1 MNNFTRTALIMSL
14 LIGLATTDGCAP
26 SSSNEDRS
34 PPADLILIGGQVI
47 TLQDTEPEP
56 APTAVA
62 ITGDRIVYV
71 GDDDGA
77 RALASDRTRVVV
89 LAGAVVVPGFCDSH
103 AHLYGLGKALDQID
117 LTGTASADQCVA
129 LVAAAAGQAS
139 GWLEGRGWDQNDWQ
153 EKVYPHR
160 ALLDSVVSD
169 RPVLLRR
176 VDGHAGWVNSA
187 ALAAAGI
194 DRTTDD
200 PAGGTILR
208 DGDGEPTGILIDNA
222 VDLVREKI
230 PSASDAQIRR
240 RIVLASA
247 HCIEHGITAVHE
259 AGVPWRRLQIY
270 RELAET
276 GDLPLRIY
284 AMLEDDEQTL
294 AQGFAAGIYE
304 RADGLLTVR
313 AVKLYADGALGSRGA
328 RLLRPYSDDPGN
340 RGLVVT
346 PPDHL
351 REVASAAARHG
362 FQVCTHAI
370 GDGANRLVLDLY
382 AELLA
387 EGKPTDARWR
397 IEHAQILAPEDI
409 PRFAA
414 LGVIAAMQPVHCTS
428 DMDWVPARLG
438 PDRLTGAYAWRSLLD
453 SGAHLCFGTDFP
465 IEQVDPLRGLYAART
480 RTHPD
485 GTPVGGWLAHEC
497 VDGRTALRLY
507 TAAGAY
513 AAFLEQELGQVA
525 PGFRA
530 DLTLLSADPI
540 TCAPA
545 DLLRARTLMTIV
557 GGRTVYDGR

>member
-1 MNNFTRTALIMSL
+1 MKNSTRTGLVMSL
-14 LIGLATTDGCAP
+14 LLGLAAIDGCAP
-26 SSSNEDRS
+26 SPPDEDR
-34 PPADLILIGGQVI
+34 PRPADLILLGGHVI

-71 GDDDGA
+71 GDDNGA

-89 LAGAVVVPGFCDSH
+89 LEGAVVVPGFCDSH

-117 LTGTASADQCVA
+117 LTGTASAKQCVA
-129 LVAAAAGQAS
+129 LVAAAAGRGS
-139 GWLEGRGWDQNDWQ
+139 GWLEGRGWDQNDW
-153 EKVYPHR
+153 EAKVYPHR
-160 ALLDSVVSD
+160 ALLDSVVPD

-176 VDGHAGWVNSA
+176 IDGHAGWVNSA

-194 DRTTDD
+194 DRATRD

-222 VDLVREKI
+222 VDLVRKKI
-230 PSASDAQIRR
+230 PPTSDAQIRR
-240 RIVLASA
+240 RIALAGA
-247 HCIEHGITAVHE
+247 HCIEHGITAVHD
-259 AGVPWRRLQIY
+259 AGVPWQRLQIY
-270 RELAET
+270 RELAGAGE
-276 GDLPLRIY
+276 LPLRIY

-294 AQGFAAGIYE
+294 TRGFAAGIYE
-304 RADGLLTVR
+304 RADRLLTVR

-328 RLLRPYSDDPGN
+328 RLLRPYSDEPGN

-346 PPDHL
+346 PPEHL
-351 REVASAAARHG
+351 REVARQAASHG

-370 GDGANRLVLDLY
+370 GDGANRLILDLY

-387 EGKPTDARWR
+387 EAELTDARWR

-409 PRFAA
+409 SRFAT

-453 SGAHLCFGTDFP
+453 SGADLCFGTDFP
-465 IEQVDPLRGLYAART
+465 VEQVDPLRGLYAART

-485 GTPVGGWLAHEC
+485 GTPVGGWLPHES

-507 TAAGAY
+507 TAGGAY
-513 AAFLEQELGQVA
+513 AAFLETELGQVA

-530 DLTLLSADPI
+530 DLTLLNTDPI

-545 DLLRARTLMTIV
+545 DLLRARTLMTVV